1 MALPSLF
8 FRIRPLALALSLGG
22 LGGCMLGPDYQRP
35 ALSMPVE
42 YKEAAGWKAATP
54 RDGEAH
60 GEWWRAFG
68 DTQLD
73 ALLAQVEVSNQNV
86 AQYLAQYAQALALTG
101 QARAGLFPTLR
112 GSAGMTRSGSGGG
125 TYLTSGTGSSTSS
138 GSGTS
143 GSSGDGAQSTSRSV
157 SGISDTYS
165 AQLSLSW
172 ELDLWGKLRRTLEEN
187 RASAEASAAELA
199 NATLSAQSSLAQN
212 YFQLRVLDERIKLY
226 DINIR
231 SYERYRQVVRDQ
243 YEEGQ
248 TSRATLAQAET
259 QLESARASSL
269 ELQWQRAQYEHAIA
283 ILIGKAP
290 AEFSLPVAERFD
302 YRIPEASAGVASR
315 LLERRPDVAAAEREV
330 AAANAAIGVAQSGYF
345 PDLTLS
351 ASGGFQSSGTKN
363 LFTVANRFWSIG
375 PSFSQTLFD
384 FGATRAEVD
393 QARAAYDAAVA
404 SYRQT
409 VLDALG
415 EVEDYLVELRTLET
429 ELAARRRAADA
440 ARESERVTYDQ
451 YQEGMIDYLDVATTQ
466 STSLSEQ
473 QSALQLVATQLVTSV
488 QLIVALGGDWQGGAE
503 ELAEA
508 R

>member
-8 FRIRPLALALSLGG
+8 LRIRPLTLALTLGG
-22 LGGCMLGPDYQRP
+22 LSGCMLGPDYQRP
-35 ALSMPVE
+35 AVSMPVD

-54 RDGEAH
+54 RDGEAR
-60 GEWWRAFG
+60 GDWWRVYG
-68 DTQLD
+68 DARLD
-73 ALLAQVEVSNQNV
+73 ALLVQVEVSNQNV

-101 QARAGLFPTLR
+101 QSRADLFPSLR

-125 TYLTSGTGSSTSS
+125 TYLTSSTGSSTSS
-138 GSGTS
+138 AT
-143 GSSGDGAQSTSRSV
+143 GSSGSEGVTQSSSRSV
-157 SGISDTYS
+157 SGISDNYS

-172 ELDLWGKLRRTLEEN
+172 ELDLWGKLRRTLEED

-199 NATLSAQSSLAQN
+199 DATLSAQSSLAQN
-212 YFQLRVLDERIKLY
+212 YFQLRVLDERIRLY

-231 SYERYRQVVRDQ
+231 SYERYLRVVRDQ

-269 ELQWQRAQYEHAIA
+269 DLRWQRAQYEHAIA

-290 AEFSLPVAERFD
+290 AEFSLPVAERFEQ
-302 YRIPEASAGVASR
+302 RIPETSAGVASS
-315 LLERRPDVAAAEREV
+315 LLERRPDIAAAERDV
-330 AAANAAIGVAQSGYF
+330 AAANAAIGVAKSGYF

-351 ASGGFQSSGTKN
+351 ASGGFQDSGTKK

-384 FGATRAEVD
+384 FGSTRAEVA
-393 QARAAYDAAVA
+393 QARASYDAAVA
-404 SYRQT
+404 TYRQT

-429 ELAARRRAADA
+429 ELAARRRSADA

-451 YQEGMIDYLDVATTQ
+451 YEEGMIDYLDVATTQ
-466 STSLSEQ
+466 NTSLSEQ
-473 QSALQLVATQLVTSV
+473 QSVLQLVGTQLVASV
-488 QLIVALGGDWQGGAE
+488 QLIVALGGGWQNE
-503 ELAEA
+503 TEA
-508 R
+508 PATAR

>member
-1 MALPSLF
+1 MVLPSFLS
-8 FRIRPLALALSLGG
+8 RVRPLALALSLGG
-22 LGGCMLGPDYQRP
+22 LGGCMLGPDYRRP
-35 ALSMPVE
+35 AVSMPVE

-54 RDGEAH
+54 HDGKAH
-60 GEWWRAFG
+60 GDWWQAFG
-68 DTQLD
+68 DPQLD
-73 ALLAQVEVSNQNV
+73 ALLVQVEVSNPNV
-86 AQYLAQYAQALALTG
+86 AQYLAQYAKARALTG
-101 QARAGLFPTLR
+101 EARADLFPSLS

-125 TYLTSGTGSSTSS
+125 SYLTSSTGSSSSSS
-138 GSGTS
+138 GT
-143 GSSGDGAQSTSRSV
+143 QSSRSV
-157 SGISDTYS
+157 SGISNNYS
-165 AQLSLSW
+165 TQLSLSW
-172 ELDLWGKLRRTLEEN
+172 EPDLWGKLRRTLEEN
-187 RASAEASAAELA
+187 RTSAEASAAELA
-199 NATLSAQSSLAQN
+199 DATLSAQSSLAQN
-212 YFQLRVLDERIKLY
+212 YFQLRVLDERIRLY
-226 DINIR
+226 DVNIR
-231 SYERYRQVVRDQ
+231 SYQRYLQVVRDQ

-269 ELQWQRAQYEHAIA
+269 DLQWQRAQYEHAIA

-290 AEFSLPVAERFD
+290 AEFSLPVVEHFD
-302 YRIPEASAGVASR
+302 YRIPQTSAGVASS

-330 AAANAAIGVAQSGYF
+330 AAANAAIGVALSGYF

-351 ASGGFQSSGTKN
+351 ASGGFQSSSTQK

-384 FGATRAEVD
+384 FGATGAQVD
-393 QARAAYDAAVA
+393 QARAAYDATVA

-415 EVEDYLVELRTLET
+415 EVEDCLVELRTLET

-451 YQEGMIDYLDVATTQ
+451 YREGMIDYLDVATTQ
-466 STSLSEQ
+466 NTSLSEQ
-473 QSALQLVATQLVTSV
+473 QSVLQLVATQLVTSV
-488 QLIVALGGDWQGGAE
+488 QLIVALGGGWQSGTEG
-503 ELAEA
+503 LAEA